1 MLTSLDGPTQ
11 FPYNRSID
19 VEVHYAVIEYENR
32 KAKPANYLVQFIDIE
47 EPNDQWQEWFPER
60 QVVGDPSLTRAIG
73 CYNIYHPMWAMIERE
88 KIVMH
93 CR

>member
-47 EPNDQWQEWFPER
+47 EPNDQ
-60 QVVGDPSLTRAIG
+60 
-73 CYNIYHPMWAMIERE
+73 
-88 KIVMH
+88 
-93 CR
+93 